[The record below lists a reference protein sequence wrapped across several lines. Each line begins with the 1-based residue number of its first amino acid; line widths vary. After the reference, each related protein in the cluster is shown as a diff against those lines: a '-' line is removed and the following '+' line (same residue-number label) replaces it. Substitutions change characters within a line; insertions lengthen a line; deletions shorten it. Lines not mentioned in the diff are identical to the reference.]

1 MRNILAAATSKSIIN
16 LQCCQ
21 FVNGFFIILK
31 KEVIQ
36 VASSPSFTVLLLYIN
51 LSPGNVGQTIS
62 HPSCLTR
69 SLRCGHKKDH
79 DSIKTGILNRVFITW
94 KPKVCLFT
102 IYILL
107 WPLRKDFWTLSIDQL
122 SLGIN
127 NTVEQIIAGRTGTF
141 VATTLLDNVF

>member
-94 KPKVCLFT
+94 KPKV
-102 IYILL
+102 
-107 WPLRKDFWTLSIDQL
+107 
-122 SLGIN
+122 
-127 NTVEQIIAGRTGTF
+127 
-141 VATTLLDNVF
+141 